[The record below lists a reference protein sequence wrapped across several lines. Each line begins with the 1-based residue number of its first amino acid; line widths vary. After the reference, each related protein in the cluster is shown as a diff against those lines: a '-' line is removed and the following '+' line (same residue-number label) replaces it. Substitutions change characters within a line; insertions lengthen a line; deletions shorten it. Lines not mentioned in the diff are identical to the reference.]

1 MICCVYVQVRVDFRV
16 KPSAGLGAY
25 PAARLSLDDVTES
38 PSCERW
44 IKAQDR
50 YAKLNAGDAASSA
63 ATDSADPTDLHTGV
77 TDSKVGQIKWVKG
90 Q

>member
-1 MICCVYVQVRVDFRV
+1 M

-25 PAARLSLDDVTES
+25 PGSQLSLDDVTES
-38 PSCERW
+38 RSCERW

-50 YAKLNAGDAASSA
+50 YAKLSAGDTTSSA
-63 ATDSADPTDLHTGV
+63 SADTADPMDLQTSPTNGA
-77 TDSKVGQIKWVKG
+77 SNKVGQIKWVKG